1 MPLATLNNAII
12 RKDGKLAERCECC
25 PCRTKWSEATAI
37 EVEIE
42 TISDYRE
49 TVGCRESFGG
59 GGVYSYATQQMCPE
73 KYTGTFSLTKTGRAA
88 VATFTNP
95 PLFQTTWNYNFGN
108 DTSFTLKAT
117 DDWNGGP
124 NSTWVNLSWS
134 ISLATLVSW
143 KRFGVPQTNPYPSA
157 NDLCSDGSI
166 VSSVPGPP
174 NPGGFPNPPSIKYSL
189 LTQERFFS
197 SQTQPPTS
205 VHLDTVNRLCLSG
218 PQVTVAT
225 SVLFGGLSEA
235 VTPDTL
241 YEIWQFS
248 LMSDVVSSGNF
259 NACDRFSLTSGCVE
273 LLDQSPAGIYGFRK
287 IGTFQVKAINLIF

>member
-1 MPLATLNNAII
+1 MPIATRNNAII
-12 RKDGKLAERCECC
+12 RKDGKIAGRCECC
-25 PCRTKWSEATAI
+25 SCQAKWSEATAI

-88 VATFTNP
+88 VGTFTNP

-143 KRFGVPQTNPYPSA
+143 KRFGVPQTDPYPSA

-174 NPGGFPNPPSIKYSL
+174 NPGGFPGPSAIKYAYPARG
-189 LTQERFFS
+189 RFLS
-197 SQTQPPTS
+197 TLVEPPAPID
-205 VHLDTVNRLCLSG
+205 LYTVDRVCLSG
-218 PQVTVAT
+218 PQATYATSLINGVAT
-225 SVLFGGLSEA
+225 QA
-235 VTPDTL
+235 VTDATI
-241 YEIWQFS
+241 YEVWQTS
-248 LMSDVVSSGNF
+248 LMGDLVSSGRP

>member
-12 RKDGKLAERCECC
+12 RKDGKLAESCECC

-42 TISDYRE
+42 AISDYRE
-49 TVGCRESFGG
+49 IVGCRESFGG
-59 GGVYSYATQQMCPE
+59 GGVYSYATQQFCAD
-73 KYTGTFSLTKTGRAA
+73 KYTGTFSLTKIGSA
-88 VATFTNP
+88 VVGSFTTP
-95 PLFQTTWNYNFGN
+95 PLVQTTWSYNFGN
-108 DTSFTLKAT
+108 DTSFSLKAT
-117 DDWNGGP
+117 DDYNGGP

-143 KRFGVPQTNPYPSA
+143 KRFSSAQANPYPSA

-166 VSSVPGPP
+166 LSSVPGPP
-174 NPGGFPNPPSIKYSL
+174 QVGFPGPPSIKYSR
-189 LTQERFFS
+189 LTQEQFLS
-197 SQTQPPTS
+197 SQTRPPTS
-205 VHLDTVNRLCLSG
+205 VELNTVNRLCLSG

-225 SVLFGGLSEA
+225 SVAFGGLSEL

-259 NACDRFSLTSGCVE
+259 NACDRFSLINGCVE
-273 LLDQSPAGIYGFRK
+273 LLEHSPAGIYGFRK
-287 IGTFQVKAINLIF
+287 IGTFQVKSINLIF